1 MSSPIAPTRG
11 PSPRAADTLL
21 LHAGFPR
28 LLPPMVAQILDV
40 VPQHQELAHL
50 DLEERQRRQA
60 LQLARLLEHA
70 RRYSTFWRAR
80 LAPFPVIHQRNALSI
95 LSQMPQLTRAELQ
108 TNYELLKARSP
119 DMHPSAIQQMTT
131 SGSTGRPVTV
141 DIFAPVHSAM
151 YSAVSLFDDVQH
163 QRDADLNKATVRDL
177 PDATFTAWHPVYEML
192 GKKGNEHRRNMIDH
206 PPEALFDWL
215 LDVQPTYVR
224 TLPAI
229 VAKLVEIAQRRNTR
243 LPFVQ
248 QFMTFAET
256 VTPQL
261 RAAVRR
267 ALGGKIVDCY
277 SCEEA
282 GWIAL
287 QCPQHDHYHV
297 ASAVALVEIID
308 DVGHHCP
315 PGRAGKVLV
324 TALHSYAMPLIRYDI
339 GDLAEWGPACTCG
352 MTLPVI
358 ANLWGR
364 QRSFVRLP
372 DGTLKLARV
381 TAEYW
386 REIAPVDEYRVV
398 QYADGLI
405 EAFITM
411 PRTVSPSE
419 REAMQAMLCRVF
431 GYPLETIVT
440 QVTTINWQHRTKRID
455 VLRLDYNRPG

>member
-1 MSSPIAPTRG
+1 MSPPVAPNRG
-11 PSPRAADTLL
+11 PPPRAADALL

-40 VPQHQELAHL
+40 VPQLQEFAHL
-50 DLEERQRRQA
+50 DRAEQQCRQA
-60 LQLARLLEHA
+60 HQLARLLEHA
-70 RRYSTFWRAR
+70 RKHSPFWRKR
-80 LAPFPVIHQRNALSI
+80 LAAFPTVHHGNALSL

-108 TNYELLKARSP
+108 TDYELLKARSP

-131 SGSTGRPVTV
+131 SGSSGRPVTV
-141 DIFAPVHSAM
+141 DVFGPVHSAM
-151 YSAVSLFDDVQH
+151 FSAVSIFDDVQH
-163 QRDADLNKATVRDL
+163 RRDADLTKTTIRDL
-177 PDATFTAWHPVYEML
+177 PDATFTAWNPIYELL

-206 PPEALFDWL
+206 APEALFDSL
-215 LDVQPTYVR
+215 LTVRPSYVR
-224 TLPAI
+224 TLPTI
-229 VAKLVEIAQRRNTR
+229 VSKLAEIAERRNTQ

-248 QFMTFAET
+248 QYMTFAET

-261 RAAVRR
+261 RANVRR

-297 ASAVALVEIID
+297 ASAVALVEIVD
-308 DVGHHCP
+308 EAGHQCP
-315 PGRAGKVLV
+315 PGVTGKVLV
-324 TALHSYAMPLIRYDI
+324 TVLHSYAMPLVRYDI
-339 GDLAEWGPACTCG
+339 GDLAEWGHACDCG

-358 ANLWGR
+358 GNLWGR
-364 QRSFVRLP
+364 QRSFIRLP
-372 DGTLKLARV
+372 DGSLKLARV

-411 PRTVSPSE
+411 PRPVSPSE
-419 REAMQAMLCRVF
+419 REAMQTMLCRVF
-431 GYPLETIVT
+431 GHPLNTIVT
-440 QVTTINWQHRTKRID
+440 QVAAIDWQHRTKRID
-455 VLRLDYNRPG
+455 VLRLDHNRPG